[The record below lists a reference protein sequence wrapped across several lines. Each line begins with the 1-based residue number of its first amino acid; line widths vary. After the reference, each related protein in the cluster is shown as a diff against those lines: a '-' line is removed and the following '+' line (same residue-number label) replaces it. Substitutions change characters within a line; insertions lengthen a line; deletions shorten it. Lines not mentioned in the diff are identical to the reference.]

1 VLERTVKGV
10 THDKAAI
17 SVAPPKQYARRFL
30 DFATRQVFMSEYEYH
45 SSLQQYGC
53 SVDQAGS
60 LAGVLQQQQLQQQQL
75 QQQQL
80 QQQFAPAAQ
89 QFAPA
94 AMQSPWAMQL
104 VDPQSAVNA
113 AAADQQQPMQQQQQQ
128 LDQASQQQ
136 QQEQLPRL
144 AQNGS
149 FGPQMPL
156 VTEDSFPLPPGQLG
170 SESSGSTLAAPGPA
184 AAAAAAGATAAE
196 MRQAAASGFG
206 VVLQQGAAAAS
217 PVLPDEQSMLLELL
231 AAPTGMIQLT
241 SGGANNAS
249 AADAAAAAAAVAE
262 VDAAGGG
269 DGKHAYRA
277 AAALGQ
283 QLSEEQVQVRLESL
297 GSYDCPAAAAVS
309 NGGQQQQQ
317 QQVAGRMPAAV
328 AAGEHGDG
336 VLVPAVVVELQGV
349 ADRAPASKQGSLER
363 QADVPAGLAGVNGVK
378 GVNGHVAVVN
388 GVGHSS

>member
-1 VLERTVKGV
+1 VQDYSTRKVLERTVKGV

-30 DFATRQVFMSEYEYH
+30 DFATRQVFMSEHEYH

-53 SVDQAGS
+53 SADQAGS
-60 LAGVLQQQQLQQQQL
+60 LAGVLQQQQQEQQQL
-75 QQQQL
+75 
-80 QQQFAPAAQ
+80 APGAL
-89 QFAPA
+89 
-94 AMQSPWAMQL
+94 QSPWAMHLADQG
-104 VDPQSAVNA
+104 SAINTA
-113 AAADQQQPMQQQQQQ
+113 SADQQQPMQQ
-128 LDQASQQQ
+128 LEQASQQQQQ

-170 SESSGSTLAAPGPA
+170 SEGSGSTLAASGPA
-184 AAAAAAGATAAE
+184 AAAGVTAAAAAG
-196 MRQAAASGFG
+196 GGVG
-206 VVLQQGAAAAS
+206 VVLQRGAAAAS
-217 PVLPDEQSMLLELL
+217 PVLPGEQSMLLELL

-241 SGGANNAS
+241 SGGNSNGP
-249 AADAAAAAAAVAE
+249 ADAAAAAAAG

-269 DGKHAYRA
+269 AGKHGAAAAA

-309 NGGQQQQQ
+309 NNGQQQQQ
-317 QQVAGRMPAAV
+317 QLAGQTPAAV

-363 QADVPAGLAGVNGVK
+363 QADVPAALAGVNGMK
-378 GVNGHVAVVN
+378 GVNGHVVVVN